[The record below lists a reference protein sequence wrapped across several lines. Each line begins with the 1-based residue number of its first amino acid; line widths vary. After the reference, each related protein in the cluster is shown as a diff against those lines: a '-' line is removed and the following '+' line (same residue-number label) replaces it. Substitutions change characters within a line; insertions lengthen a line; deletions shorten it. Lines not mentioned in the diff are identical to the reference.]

1 MSASEDAILLFDRI
15 NLARCAMER
24 AHQNI
29 FNEEVFNGEYQSA
42 RLWSKY
48 KCIITTNMQLVDY
61 N

>member
-1 MSASEDAILLFDRI
+1 MAASEDSILLFDRI

-29 FNEEVFNGEYQSA
+29 FNEEVFQGEYQSA

-48 KCIITTNMQLVDY
+48 KCVITKTYSFVETD
-61 N
+61 